1 LFHLT
6 KAIEPTRPVIGNDGW
21 EHLVSD
27 IFGVH
32 DYSASGN
39 VLRQR
44 YGSADA
50 LEHTLAKIQ
59 PYYKVL
65 MLPDRADTEA
75 PLMVTEFGGI
85 TFDPGSQEFWNGYG
99 AVQTAPELLR
109 RYADLVTALL
119 DSPVVTGFC
128 YTQLTDTAQERNGL
142 LDEHRVPKVDPS
154 ELAAVNRRP
163 SASVPAD
170 AIAEI
175 QIVHAA
181 RN

>member
-1 LFHLT
+1 M
-6 KAIEPTRPVIGNDGW
+6 IGNDGW

-32 DYSASGN
+32 DYSASGEL
-39 VLRQR
+39 LRQR
-44 YGSADA
+44 YGSAEA
-50 LEHTLAKIQ
+50 LEHTLAKVQ
-59 PYYKVL
+59 PYYKIL
-65 MLPDRADTEA
+65 MLPDRATTEV

-85 TFDPGSQEFWNGYG
+85 TYDPESEDFWNGYG
-99 AVQTAPELLR
+99 SVSDAAELLE
-109 RYADLVTALL
+109 RYTDLATALL

-142 LDEHRVPKVDPS
+142 LDENRKPKVDP
-154 ELAAVNRRP
+154 ATIHAVNRRP
-163 SASVPAD
+163 SAAVPAD

-181 RN
+181 HRNQPGMVGGGP